1 MNFVFCLHKTKH
13 SPTRLPLALIPFNKN
28 VVQEKLGTGP
38 QNKEFTPF
46 MCLTDQSNSNDFNTK
61 TYLQSEVENYD
72 NLFYGVSYV
81 AELDGLAITVDPRET
96 GGHRMSIGAF
106 NTLTQYSQLQ
116 TFDITPVEILTLPGF
131 VQTIYR
137 FQLLVAKDLVDWSS
151 TVCTNQLT
159 SEDTHNIPFDW
170 FNSRWID
177 FFYSN
182 SIGTFRNNLTLI
194 SPWDLSKYN
203 EVGVIMYNVNDFLDE
218 HPTRFHFDV
227 VTGNGR
233 GRIKRLRET
242 DDNVVDD
249 LGNIVDPKKFRSD
262 FERSY
267 DTTTTHRE
275 LTDIDLSQTPQE
287 WEYINS
293 NQSRLRWVEGDV
305 GVETDTITNFK
316 GWSPSI
322 VSAVTNHQTTQG
334 TSIWSALNYLGN
346 HEYFRARQNKNIHV
360 VVKNK
365 SNTRHTYYYR
375 KDDPDVIKPL
385 NTSFKKTSGDWR
397 PPYTSDATSS
407 WLFRISVHSATG
419 LTPEVRLYPNLT
431 EPIDQAN
438 FQTIPSMKG
447 VGGVPTTQNQFKA
460 KLTGGKWLTPGETAA
475 SKQDIYSKNLF
486 PSKMSS
492 NYAHSN
498 SSQAVNLKNYYNEPS
513 FNSFAATTTVNN
525 VPTYVQRNFSNARPV
540 VFALDPSSPTSFT
553 TLSTSSDFVLLGR
566 PNTLP
571 LTQPVIHSEF
581 QMRVVGG
588 TFEVKGTLIFCHF
601 AKRNFEA
608 TTNTLRFRNIAY
620 QNVVGNG
627 DVVGVPT
634 SHKEALIYKPC
645 PYLVKE
651 FVDYTFRMSA
661 IDFVADGKTKDVCW
675 SYNSSVDYTHSYHSY
690 QGNSD
695 HTISGS
701 QITNN
706 ATDRIVFW

>member
-1 MNFVFCLHKTKH
+1 MCNFVFCLHKTKK
-13 SPTRLPLALIPFNKN
+13 SPIRLPLALIPFKKN
-28 VVQEKLGTGP
+28 VVQQLVGNTPKT
-38 QNKEFTPF
+38 KEFTPF
-46 MCLTDQSNSNDFNTK
+46 MCLMNQSSSNDFSTK
-61 TYLQSEVENYD
+61 TYLQSEVESYGNDFYDLDYPNY
-72 NLFYGVSYV
+72 
-81 AELDGLAITVDPRET
+81 DGLAITVNSRET
-96 GGHRMSIGAF
+96 GAHRMSIGGF
-106 NTLTQYSQLQ
+106 GDINKYLS
-116 TFDITPVEILTLPGF
+116 FDITPTQTMTLPGF

-137 FQLLVAKDLVDWSS
+137 FQFLVAKDLVDWEN

-159 SEDTHNIPFDW
+159 SEDTHNISFDW
-170 FNSRWID
+170 FNSKWVD
-177 FFYSN
+177 FVYSN
-182 SIGTFRNNLTLI
+182 SIGSFTSAEGK

-203 EVGVIMYNVNDFLDE
+203 EGGTLMHNVNDPVNDS
-218 HPTRFHFDV
+218 PIRFHFDV

-267 DTTTTHRE
+267 DTTKTHRE
-275 LTDIDLSQTPQE
+275 LMDIDLSQIPQE

-305 GVETDTITNFK
+305 GAETDTITNFK

-322 VSAVTNHQTTQG
+322 ISAVTNHQTTQG

-365 SNTRHTYYYR
+365 SGTRHTYYYR
-375 KDDPDVIKPL
+375 KDDPDVVKPL

-431 EPIDQAN
+431 EPINQVN
-438 FQTIPSMKG
+438 SQTIPSLLG
-447 VGGVPTTQNQFKA
+447 VGGVPITQNQFKS
-460 KLTGGKWLTPGETAA
+460 KLTGGNWLIPGDSAA
-475 SKQDIYSKNLF
+475 SKQDSYSKNLF
-486 PSKMSS
+486 PSKLSS
-492 NYAHSN
+492 NYGHSN

-513 FNSFAATTTVNN
+513 FNSFAATTTVND

-540 VFALDPSSPTSFT
+540 VIALDPSSPTTFT
-553 TLSTSSDFVLLGR
+553 TLATTSDFVVLGQ
-566 PNTLP
+566 PNSLP
-571 LTQPVIHSEF
+571 LTQPVMHSEF
-581 QMRVVGG
+581 QMRAVGG

-661 IDFVADGKTKDVCW
+661 IDFVADGITKDVCW
-675 SYNSSVDYTHSYHSY
+675 SYNSSIDYTHTYHSY

-695 HTISGS
+695 ATISGA
-701 QITNN
+701 QITTN
-706 ATDRIVFW
+706 AENRIVFW